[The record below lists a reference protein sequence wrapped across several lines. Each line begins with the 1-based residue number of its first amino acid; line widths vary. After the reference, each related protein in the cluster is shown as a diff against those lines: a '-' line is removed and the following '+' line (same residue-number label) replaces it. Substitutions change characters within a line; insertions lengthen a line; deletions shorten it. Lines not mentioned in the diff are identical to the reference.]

1 MSTPEYDELEEEFG
15 EVMSLLRGGVPEL
28 PSEKP
33 SGAVWDAIAAELGS
47 EVAPPQPVGAGRE
60 SLRSVPGTATSGV
73 AEVRSITSA
82 RSWSRP
88 LAMVAG
94 AAAVL
99 LVGVPLYLSTVGDD
113 PTQQAELVALEGF
126 DGSGEA
132 EVAGRDLSL
141 RFDGSDAPDG
151 SFYELWLLDLE
162 GEEVGD
168 LVSLGQVEVAADG
181 SFTVPDG
188 VDLDEFDVVDV
199 SLEPDDGDP
208 THSGVSILR
217 GGLTDT

>member
-1 MSTPEYDELEEEFG
+1 MSTPEYDELEAEFG
-15 EVMSLLRGGVPEL
+15 EVMSILRDGVPEV
-28 PSEKP
+28 PTEKP
-33 SGAVWDAIAAELGS
+33 SDAVWDAITAELGPA
-47 EVAPPQPVGAGRE
+47 VAPPQPAPSERE
-60 SLRSVPGTATSGV
+60 HLESVPGTGAANGV

-113 PTQQAELVALEGF
+113 PTQRAELAALEGF

-132 EVAGRDLSL
+132 EVAGRDLNV

-162 GEEVGD
+162 GED
-168 LVSLGQVEVAADG
+168 LVSLGEVEVAADG
-181 SFTVPDG
+181 SFVVPEG
-188 VDLDEFDVVDV
+188 IDLDEFDVVDV